1 MNSRLTGRG
10 FTLLEVLI
18 ALSILAIG
26 LSAAIRSGLAST
38 ETVGELRARQ
48 LAGWVAEN
56 QIALLRASRQW
67 PAIGASTAEAEMGDS
82 RFRWRQEVSPA
93 AQKQFRRVEIRV
105 ERAEPGS
112 TAQAPLAHMVTYL
125 AAP

>member
-1 MNSRLTGRG
+1 MNPSRAERG
-10 FTLLEVLI
+10 FTLLEILI
-18 ALSILAIG
+18 ALSVLAIG

-48 LAGWVAEN
+48 WAGWVAEN

-67 PAIGASTAEAEMGDS
+67 PAVGESNGEANMGDS
-82 RFRWRQEVSPA
+82 RFRWQMQVAPA
-93 AQKQFRRVEIRV
+93 PHRQFRRVEVRV
-105 ERAEPGS
+105 VRPEQGDAV
-112 TAQAPLAHMVTYL
+112 LARLVTYL

>member
-1 MNSRLTGRG
+1 MNLSRAARG
-10 FTLLEVLI
+10 FTLLEILI

-56 QIALLRASRQW
+56 QIALLRASHQW
-67 PAIGASTAEAEMGDS
+67 PATGDSSGEARMGDS
-82 RFRWRQEVSPA
+82 RFRWQMQVVPA
-93 AQKQFRRVEIRV
+93 PHRQFRRVEVRV
-105 ERAEPGS
+105 LRAEGGD
-112 TAQAPLAHMVTYL
+112 AALAKLVTYL
-125 AAP
+125 ASP

>member
-1 MNSRLTGRG
+1 VNPPRAGRG
-10 FTLLEVLI
+10 FTLLEILI

-56 QIALLRASRQW
+56 QIALLRATRQW
-67 PAIGASTAEAEMGDS
+67 PVVGESSGEAGMGDS
-82 RFRWRQEVSPA
+82 RFRWQMQVAPA
-93 AQKQFRRVEIRV
+93 PHKQFRRVEVRV
-105 ERAEPGS
+105 LRAEGGD
-112 TAQAPLAHMVTYL
+112 AALARLVTYL
-125 AAP
+125 SAP